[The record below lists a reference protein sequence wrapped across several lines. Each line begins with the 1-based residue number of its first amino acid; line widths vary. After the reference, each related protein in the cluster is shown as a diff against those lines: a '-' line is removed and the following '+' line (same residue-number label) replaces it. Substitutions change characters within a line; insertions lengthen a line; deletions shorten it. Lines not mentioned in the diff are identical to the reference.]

1 MRLSIVVPCYNE
13 EHVIEESARQLVQV
27 LDTLIQKGKA
37 AANSFILFVNDG
49 SSDKTW
55 SIIETLHR
63 NDRHINGLSLAINCG
78 HQNALLA
85 GLMSVKDICD
95 AAISI
100 DADLQDDISV
110 IENMVDAYQ
119 QGFDI
124 VYGVRSSRKTDSF
137 FKRATALMF
146 YRLMTWLGAKSIYNH
161 ADYRLMSQRSLQ
173 HLANYPERNLFLRG
187 IIPTIG
193 YRTTSVYYNRL
204 ERFAGKSKY
213 PLRKMLNFAID
224 GITSFSVKPIRIIST
239 MGFLILFV
247 TLIMAGYTLI
257 SFFLGN
263 TVEGWASL
271 MLSLWFLGSV
281 ILTAIGT
288 IGEYIG
294 KIYIEVKQRPRYNIE
309 TLLIHE

>member
-85 GLMSVKDICD
+85 GLMSVKDMCD
-95 AAISI
+95 AAMSI

-110 IENMVDAYQ
+110 IENMVDAYR

-239 MGFLILFV
+239 MGFFILFV

-281 ILTAIGT
+281 ILIAIGT

>member
-281 ILTAIGT
+281 ILIAIGT

>member
-27 LDTLIQKGKA
+27 LDTLIQKGKV

-63 NDRHINGLSLAINCG
+63 NNLHINGLSLAINCG

-85 GLMSVKDICD
+85 GLMSVKDMCD

-137 FKRATALMF
+137 FKRATAIMF

-281 ILTAIGT
+281 ILIAIGT

-309 TLLIHE
+309 TFLIHE